1 VVEDGQTVMT
11 MHIIVGKPYQHTP
24 IFSADMTNLIFNPS
38 WYVPPSIARKEILP
52 SVRKDPGYLAKQK
65 MRVYQD
71 WNGETREIDPQTIN
85 WSQVSAKNFPY
96 RFRQDPGSKNAFG
109 RLKFVL
115 FPNQFNVYLHDTPS
129 KSLFSRAVRAFSHG
143 CIRIEKPIEL
153 AEYVL
158 RGDEKWNREKILATI
173 KKGRER
179 TVQLPEPIPVY
190 LLYCTVLVNEDG
202 SIQFRDDLYGR
213 DKELD
218 KAFRKKPSGL

>member
-1 VVEDGQTVMT
+1 MT
-11 MHIIVGKPYQHTP
+11 YLV
-24 IFSADMTNLIFNPS
+24 FNPS
-38 WYVPPSIARKEILP
+38 WYVPPSIAKKEMLP
-52 SVRKDPGYLAKQK
+52 SIRKDPGYLAKRK
-65 MRVYQD
+65 IRVYQVWD
-71 WNGETREIDPQTIN
+71 DEATEIDPQTID
-85 WSQVSAKNFPY
+85 WSNVSAKNFPY
-96 RFRQDPGSKNAFG
+96 RFRQAPGPKNLLG
-109 RLKFVL
+109 RVKFM

-158 RGDEKWNREKILATI
+158 RGDEKWDHKKILDAI

-190 LLYCTVLVNEDG
+190 LLYCTAWANEDG
-202 SIQFRDDLYGR
+202 TIQFRNDIYGR